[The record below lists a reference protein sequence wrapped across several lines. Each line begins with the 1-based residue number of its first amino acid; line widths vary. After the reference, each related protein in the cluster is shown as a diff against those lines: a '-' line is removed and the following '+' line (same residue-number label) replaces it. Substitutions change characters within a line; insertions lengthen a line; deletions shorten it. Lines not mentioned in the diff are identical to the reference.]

1 MARGQD
7 LTPEN
12 LERARRDLAEM
23 GRAAIERTVP

>member
-12 LERARRDLAEM
+12 LEKARRDLAEQ

>member
-12 LERARRDLAEM
+12 LDRARRDLAEQ
-23 GRAAIERTVP
+23 GRAAIERIVP